1 MIQRQPPTYE
11 QSSAP
16 PSGTPKGTDE
26 MTDDRIPSPTEVAD
40 LFDPDALRR
49 ICVADD
55 FTPYGFTR
63 TTLDPHPSG
72 RERFYWYRD
81 GGPGATV
88 LAVAHLDTVQDDRTC
103 QITDTASGLLAT
115 SGALDDRLGAYI
127 ISDLLPSLGIVCDV
141 LLTTDEESG
150 QSTASDY
157 DPPKDYNWVI
167 QFDRGGTDVVAYQ
180 YETPDLVAKV
190 RESGARMGQG
200 SYSDICELGHLGVAG
215 LNWGTGYQ
223 DYHSPRSHAWLDDT
237 FRCVSK
243 FARFYR
249 ANQGT
254 PIPHFLDPDTD
265 DWTDYSHSTTTDTD
279 YEVVA
284 DCGDWVDLSDERTFH
299 EEYGTVICTKCATE
313 YDVPDYERPY

>member
-1 MIQRQPPTYE
+1 
-11 QSSAP
+11 
-16 PSGTPKGTDE
+16 
-26 MTDDRIPSPTEVAD
+26 MTADLAPSPTEVAD

-127 ISDLLPSLGIVCDV
+127 ILDLLPSLGIVCDV

-180 YETPDLVAKV
+180 YETDDLTTRV
-190 RESGARMGQG
+190 RASGARMGQG
-200 SYSDICELGHLGVAG
+200 SYSDICELEHLGVVG

-265 DWTDYSHSTTTDTD
+265 DWTDYRSSTTTDTD

-284 DCGDWVDLSDERTFH
+284 DCGDVVDLSDDRTFY
-299 EEYGTVICTKCATE
+299 EEHGTVICTKCATE
-313 YDVPDYERPY
+313 YDVPDYEPNNPERPY